1 MDCSNHIAVV
11 HNGIIENYAELK
23 HQLISRGHIFR
34 SETDTEVVA
43 HLIEEAY
50 ESEIDLLSAV
60 QNVVPK
66 LTGSYAL
73 LVIAIGEDRI
83 IAARYASPLVL
94 GVGDGEFFAAS
105 DMMPIL
111 DHTERAMY
119 LEDGDIASISQENA
133 EIDKL
138 VTGRHQKRRI
148 PALYAQRDLRA
159 ATGILQFCQG
169 HHRGN
174 TS

>member
-1 MDCSNHIAVV
+1 MVFRMMLMPTPIWTVPDHIAVV

-23 HQLISRGHIFR
+23 RELISRGHTFR

-50 ESEIDLLSAV
+50 AAEKNLLSAV
-60 QNVVPK
+60 QKVVPK

-73 LVIAIGEDRI
+73 LIIAVDEDRI

-105 DMMPIL
+105 DMTPVIE
-111 DHTERAMY
+111 HTERAIF
-119 LEDGDIASISQENA
+119 LEDGDIASLSHEKM
-133 EIDKL
+133 EIFHEGKQY
-138 VTGRHQKRRI
+138 H
-148 PALYAQRDLRA
+148 ALS
-159 ATGILQFCQG
+159 
-169 HHRGN
+169 N
-174 TS
+174 